1 MGQAEVVIQEP
12 KLKPAK
18 VDLQIVP
25 SQPDIVEG
33 DEIDWQ
39 GILSHVVS
47 LTDKEQ
53 VKQVWQDK
61 KDILDVKVP
70 NTDSTLRELLINKV
84 SSFNV

>member
-1 MGQAEVVIQEP
+1 M
-12 KLKPAK
+12 KPAK

-25 SQPDIVEG
+25 SQPDIQEG

-39 GILSHVVS
+39 EILSHVVS

-53 VKQVWQDK
+53 VKQVWQDE